1 MGLEVQFSN
10 GLTLPAREALLSRA
24 LGRAVRWR
32 FEVFVPLETRI
43 DDLKKLAD
51 ALGSQRVT
59 AQAKFKPGKEGAE
72 VDLGLP
78 GVVTRAWWAD
88 DAHHV
93 VVEAQNTKLGEE
105 QPNPLLPRWRVH
117 HVDDL
122 FKLAGKFKHLA
133 LVNSNPVKNALSE
146 VTFPDAA
153 RANVVQAGVSDWDFV
168 AMLLWQ
174 YRLLGKDEKLKPMIV
189 SGSVAEGSEGKW
201 ILTWGSKG
209 AFEAAGEVGKRT
221 FKFSD
226 RDGYERPMLA
236 GRIGEPG
243 GRHSILPGARTP
255 QVGLLRHRRPFSGDS
270 WKGWRGFDAPFFTKE
285 RMCWRIVDRLYDTG
299 HPDRPGWTTM
309 LEYLPPEG
317 LVDEE
322 HPPLPFRQW
331 SGLGKVKK
339 NYLKAPWTDIELPG
353 FVAEKNENVVH
364 ARLTTL
370 HSGKEGTAG
379 LHLIPEKDTRVEVAW
394 SGRFDESVV
403 CAGNYRQT
411 ETQYPHPSVW
421 IESDSIGELK
431 DLQIKAIGVTHIES
445 DWKVDVEKQ
454 ILVRSREPMKLIGNG
469 VKAHYKGAMMHVS
482 KD

>member
-32 FEVFVPLETRI
+32 FEVFVPIETRV
-43 DDLKKLAD
+43 DDLVKLAD
-51 ALGSQRVT
+51 ALGSQRIT
-59 AQAKFKPGKEGAE
+59 AQAKFKPGKQGAE

-78 GVVTRAWWAD
+78 GVVTRAWWAE
-88 DAHHV
+88 DAHHL

-122 FKLAGKFKHLA
+122 QKLAGKFKHLA
-133 LVNSNPVKNALSE
+133 VINSSPVKNALSA
-146 VTFPDAA
+146 VTLPDEG

-174 YRLLGKDEKLKPMIV
+174 YRLLGKNEKLKPMIV
-189 SGSVAEGSEGKW
+189 SGSVAEKTEGRW
-201 ILTWGSKG
+201 ILTWGSRS
-209 AFEAAGEVGKRT
+209 AFEAAGEVGDRT
-221 FKFSD
+221 FEFSEN
-226 RDGYERPMLA
+226 DGYERPMLA
-236 GRIGEPG
+236 GRTGGEPG
-243 GRHSILPGARTP
+243 AHSILPGARIP
-255 QVGLLRHRRPFSGDS
+255 RIGFLRHRRMFEGGT
-270 WKGWRGFDAPFFTKE
+270 WKAWRSFDVPFFTKG
-285 RMCWRIVDRLYDTG
+285 RMCSRIVDRLYDTG
-299 HPDRPGWTTM
+299 DPDRLGWTSM
-309 LEYLPPEG
+309 MEYLPPEG
-317 LVDEE
+317 LVSEE

-331 SGLGKVKK
+331 SGLGKVRKH
-339 NYLKAPWTDIELPG
+339 YLKAPWIDIELPA
-353 FVAEKNENVVH
+353 FHAEKDENVVH
-364 ARLTTL
+364 ARLTTI

-431 DLQIKAIGVTHIES
+431 DIQVKSIGVTHIES

-469 VKAHYKGAMMHVS
+469 VKAHYKSGMMHVS